1 MEGSLALI
9 GFWLF
14 MIALVMKKP
23 LMTFIEKSKDTSA
36 SNGQIVQRLQQLELL
51 SQTMAKDLSEIRQ
64 LLQAQSTNDELLKL
78 KEDIA
83 DEQESD
89 EEDESDKEDQS
100 DTLLIEAAPGDL
112 GRIVDKN
119 TIRLERTLPGSNDAV
134 WKYFSDPRHLSEWL
148 AQTNIQPHV
157 GGRVELNF
165 DANQTIDGVA
175 RIRGLVS
182 QFHPSDTI
190 AYSWIDMQ
198 TALQSHV
205 SFELTE
211 EDSDTKLVLTHTGL
225 PEDKLAEFLSVWHA
239 RLDLL
244 IARLK
249 NLVPPDFSATVQ
261 KLLPIYSALA
271 LTIVVSAA
279 PASAAVSPESYH
291 TIQTERSHLL
301 TKYDNHWRD
310 ADELE
315 KEIVRLKHESTS
327 SAEQTI
333 DRLDQKLKNEY
344 RDLHQIE
351 LDIRELDKAL
361 L

>member
-1 MEGSLALI
+1 MEGTLAVV

-23 LMTFIEKSKDTSA
+23 LMTFIEKQRDGGA
-36 SNGQIVQRLQQLELL
+36 SNDQIVQRLQQLELL
-51 SQTMAKDLSEIRQ
+51 SQNTAKDLSEIRQ
-64 LLQAQSTNDELLKL
+64 IMQAQSTNDELLKL
-78 KEDIA
+78 KENIEAKNDDP
-83 DEQESD
+83 DEQD
-89 EEDESDKEDQS
+89 EDQS
-100 DTLLIEAAPGDL
+100 EKQLIEAAPADL
-112 GRIVDKN
+112 GAIVDKN
-119 TIRLERTLPGSNDAV
+119 TIRLERILPGSADAV
-134 WKYFSDPRHLSEWL
+134 WKYFSDPDHLSEWL
-148 AQTNIQPHV
+148 AQANIQPYI

-165 DANQTIDGVA
+165 DANQTVDGVA

-182 QFHPSDTI
+182 QFHPSNSI
-190 AYSWIDMQ
+190 AYSWIDTQ

-205 SFELTE
+205 SFELA
-211 EDSDTKLVLTHTGL
+211 DDDDDTKLVLTHTGL
-225 PEDKLAEFLSVWHA
+225 PEDKLAEFLAVWHA

-244 IARLK
+244 IARLR

-271 LTIVVSAA
+271 LTIVVSAT
-279 PASAAVSPESYH
+279 PAGAAISQESYH

-315 KEIVRLKHESTS
+315 KEIVRLKHDNSS
-327 SAEQTI
+327 SAEQAI
-333 DRLDQKLKNEY
+333 DHLDQKLKNEY

>member
-1 MEGSLALI
+1 MEGSLAVL

-23 LMTFIEKSKDTSA
+23 LMTFIEKSKDTGA

-64 LLQAQSTNDELLKL
+64 LMQAQSTNDELLKL

-83 DEQESD
+83 DEQES
-89 EEDESDKEDQS
+89 EAEDQS
-100 DTLLIEAAPGDL
+100 EKLLIEAVPDDL

-134 WKYFSDPRHLSEWL
+134 WKYFSDPRYLSEWL
-148 AQTNIQPHV
+148 AQANIQPHV

-190 AYSWIDMQ
+190 AYSWIDTQ

-225 PEDKLAEFLSVWHA
+225 PEDKLAEFLAVWHA

-249 NLVPPDFSATVQ
+249 NLVPPDFGATVQ

-315 KEIVRLKHESTS
+315 KEIVRLKHENTS
-327 SAEQTI
+327 SAEQSI

>member
-1 MEGSLALI
+1 
-9 GFWLF
+9 

-23 LMTFIEKSKDTSA
+23 LMTFIEKQKDGGA
-36 SNGQIVQRLQQLELL
+36 SNAQIVQRLQQLEVL
-51 SQTMAKDLSEIRQ
+51 SQNMAKDLSEIRQ
-64 LLQAQSTNDELLKL
+64 LMQAQTTDAELLKL
-78 KEDIA
+78 KENIEDG
-83 DEQESD
+83 ENEPD
-89 EEDESDKEDQS
+89 EEDEEQS
-100 DTLLIEAAPGDL
+100 EKLLIEAAPADL
-112 GRIVDKN
+112 GAIVDKN
-119 TIRLERTLPGSNDAV
+119 TIRLERTLPGSTDAV
-134 WKYFSDPRHLSEWL
+134 WKYFSDPQQLSKWL
-148 AQTNIQPHV
+148 AQASIQPNV

-165 DANQTIDGVA
+165 DANQTVDGVA

-182 QFHPSDTI
+182 QFHPTDSI
-190 AYSWIDMQ
+190 AYSWIDSQ

-205 SFELTE
+205 SFELTKGSN
-211 EDSDTKLVLTHTGL
+211 DDTELILTHTGL
-225 PEDKLAEFLSVWHA
+225 PEDKLAEFLAVWHA

-244 IARLK
+244 VARLR
-249 NLVPPDFSATVQ
+249 NLVPPDFNATVQ
-261 KLLPIYSALA
+261 KLVPIYSAMA

-279 PASAAVSPESYH
+279 PASAAVSQDSYH
-291 TIQTERSHLL
+291 TIQTERTHLL

-315 KEIVRLKHESTS
+315 KEIVRLKHDNSS

-333 DRLDQKLKNEY
+333 DHLDQKLKNEY

>member
-1 MEGSLALI
+1 
-9 GFWLF
+9 
-14 MIALVMKKP
+14 
-23 LMTFIEKSKDTSA
+23 MTFIEKSKEGGA

-64 LLQAQSTNDELLKL
+64 LMQAQSTNEELLKL
-78 KEDIA
+78 KENMQDDA
-83 DEQESD
+83 EEPEQSEQP
-89 EEDESDKEDQS
+89 EN
-100 DTLLIEAAPGDL
+100 LLIEAAPADL
-112 GRIVDKN
+112 GTVIDKN
-119 TIRLERTLPGSNDAV
+119 SIRFERALPGSIETI
-134 WKYFSDPRHLSEWL
+134 WKYFSDPVHLSEWL
-148 AQTNIQPHV
+148 AEANVQPFV
-157 GGRVELNF
+157 GGRVDLNF
-165 DANQTIDGVA
+165 GANQRVDGVA

-182 QFHPSDTI
+182 QFQAPASI
-190 AYSWIDMQ
+190 AYSWIDTQ

-211 EDSDTKLVLTHTGL
+211 ADDDTKLVLTHTGI
-225 PEDKLAEFLSVWHA
+225 PEDKLAEFLAVWHA
-239 RLDLL
+239 RLDVL

-249 NLVPPDFSATVQ
+249 NIVPPDFGATFR
-261 KLLPIYSALA
+261 KLLPIYSTLA
-271 LTIVVSAA
+271 LTIVVSAS
-279 PASAAVSPESYH
+279 PASAAVSQESYH

-315 KEIVRLKHESTS
+315 KEIVRLKHENNS

-333 DRLDQKLKNEY
+333 DHLDQKLKNEY